1 MIPFVVVVSR
11 FPFVVVV
18 VVVRSLARSSAR
30 RSVSVDASTSSS
42 SSVRVVRVLHPRTT
56 DTARPALSRRFG
68 SLRALRFRLESL
80 PVDGSCRSID
90 LDPDYST
97 RRDRDLGIGGDKPF

>member
-68 SLRALRFRLESL
+68 SLRALRFLLES